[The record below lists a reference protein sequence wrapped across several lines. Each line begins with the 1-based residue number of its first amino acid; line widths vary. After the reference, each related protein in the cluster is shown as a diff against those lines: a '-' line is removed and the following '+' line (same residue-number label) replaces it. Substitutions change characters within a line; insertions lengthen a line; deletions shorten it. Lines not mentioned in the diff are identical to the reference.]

1 MSAGDRDPVVAVE
14 ADVLDNERVGAYQR
28 LTLAVPGVAAT
39 ARPGH
44 FAALTVGGE
53 TSGLLLRRSFSIHRV
68 AAGSDPAGDRLEI
81 VVADAGPGTHWLTQ
95 RTPGDR
101 VGVLAPLGNGFSL
114 PAAPGDCVLIGGG
127 YGSAPLPWL
136 AEHLRA
142 MGSRVHMILGAAT
155 RDRLFGAAE
164 AAAVADSVHVVTVD
178 GSAGAV
184 GLVTDPLR
192 QLLRDNNI
200 GAVYACGPMGM
211 LRVVGELAIE
221 AGAVAQVAV
230 EEAMACGVG
239 VCMTCVLPIR
249 GHDGDTRM
257 TRTCLDGPVFDAHTV
272 RWEAAADGRVAVP
285 ADAVGASSAPVGW
298 SAR

>member
-1 MSAGDRDPVVAVE
+1 
-14 ADVLDNERVGAYQR
+14 
-28 LTLAVPGVAAT
+28 
-39 ARPGH
+39 
-44 FAALTVGGE
+44 
-53 TSGLLLRRSFSIHRV
+53 
-68 AAGSDPAGDRLEI
+68 
-81 VVADAGPGTHWLTQ
+81 
-95 RTPGDR
+95 
-101 VGVLAPLGNGFSL
+101 
-114 PAAPGDCVLIGGG
+114 
-127 YGSAPLPWL
+127 
-136 AEHLRA
+136 
-142 MGSRVHMILGAAT
+142 MILGAAT